1 MQGYSGVD
9 RRENFV
15 ILLWQS
21 VPDPTIK
28 LPKTDANPNEID
40 LSQVDSS
47 VLLMHH
53 DPGSIVDPDP
63 DHS

>member
-1 MQGYSGVD
+1 MEGYSGVD
-9 RRENFV
+9 RRANFV
-15 ILLWQS
+15 IILWQS

-28 LPKTDANPNEID
+28 LPKKYANPNVIN

-47 VLLMHH
+47 VLRMHH

-63 DHS
+63 DHP